1 MKNGWRIIISIVLI
15 AILLGGVCLG
25 VGIITGA
32 EMDRVYSVLDKQYN
46 LTALYK
52 YVTEDLVTEFQ
63 RVGLL
68 R

>member
-15 AILLGGVCLG
+15 VILLGGVCIG
-25 VGIITGA
+25 VGALTGA
-32 EMDRVYSVLDKQYN
+32 DMERVYSVLDKQNN

-52 YVTEDLVTEFQ
+52 YFTEDLMLEFQ

-68 R
+68 

>member
-15 AILLGGVCLG
+15 VILLGGVCIG
-25 VGIITGA
+25 VGVLTGA
-32 EMDRVYSVLDKQYN
+32 DMERVYSVLDKQNN

-52 YVTEDLVTEFQ
+52 YFTEDLMLEFQ

-68 R
+68 

>member
-15 AILLGGVCLG
+15 VILLGGVCIG
-25 VGIITGA
+25 VGVLTGA
-32 EMDRVYSVLDKQYN
+32 DMERVYSILDKQNN

-52 YVTEDLVTEFQ
+52 YFTEDLMLEFQ

-68 R
+68 